1 MKKLLFVTFFISFS
15 LFCFSIN
22 EEEWVADFYN
32 ISSDNR
38 EVKTVIIK
46 KGDAIPQELMN
57 VPRYVV
63 GVAIVEKGEIYI
75 FDERTN
81 SYPFGSL
88 EQVLIHEL
96 SHIYLYRSIGFKAP
110 RWFDEGLAMKLSG
123 EWSFTDEFYLAL
135 SLPKVALSN
144 FELSKLEKDFKGY
157 ESSSRT
163 SYTLSRAFVRDL
175 FINDLDLKNFIKDIK
190 NEASFEKAFI
200 KQFNLTPDYAFKMWA
215 KRLPWWGP
223 FLYFLTSANTI
234 WFFIV
239 ILFLIASVVTIIRRL
254 KWRKRWEE
262 EENQNDFLQ

>member
-1 MKKLLFVTFFISFS
+1 MKKNLFITFFISFS
-15 LFCFSIN
+15 LLCFSIN
-22 EEEWVADFYN
+22 DEEWVADFFN
-32 ISSDNR
+32 IAENR
-38 EVKTVIIK
+38 EVKIVIIK

-57 VPRYVV
+57 VPKYVV
-63 GVAIVEKGEIYI
+63 GIAMVESGQIYI
-75 FDERTN
+75 FNERTN

-88 EQVLIHEL
+88 EQVYIHEL
-96 SHIYLYRSIGFKAP
+96 SHIYLYRAIGFRVP
-110 RWFDEGLAMKLSG
+110 RWFDEGLATKLSG

-135 SLPKVALSN
+135 SLPKVALSD

-163 SYTLSRAFVRDL
+163 SYALSQAFVKDL

-190 NEASFEKAFI
+190 KENSFEKAFI
-200 KQFNLTPDYAFKMWA
+200 KRFNLTPDNAFKLWA

-223 FLYFLTSANTI
+223 LFYFITSANTL

-239 ILFLIASVVTIIRRL
+239 ILFLIASVITIIRRL

-262 EENQNDFLQ
+262 EENQNGFLQ